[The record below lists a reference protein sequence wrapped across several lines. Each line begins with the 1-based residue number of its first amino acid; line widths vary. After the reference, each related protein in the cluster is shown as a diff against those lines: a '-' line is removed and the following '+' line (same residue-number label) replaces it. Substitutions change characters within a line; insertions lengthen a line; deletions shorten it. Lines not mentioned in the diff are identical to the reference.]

1 MWSRPS
7 ETMHQQQHKLPQTE
21 KALKMVNPA
30 TDSFDSNFLAELLK
44 NVNNFQVD
52 VGLHQQLKLRELM

>member
-1 MWSRPS
+1 
-7 ETMHQQQHKLPQTE
+7 
-21 KALKMVNPA
+21 MVSPA